1 MLKKPELQNGL
12 YEPHGSFNLVDMIR
26 HNNLPYL
33 NHFSG
38 GGDSKLIC
46 KGKSWPKVSYRRCN
60 NLRDILVRATH
71 RRPPPKTPGAFRCN
85 RSRCKT
91 CPFITEGT
99 TFYTFFS
106 TNEQR
111 QILHHI
117 SCSSSN
123 LIYMI
128 QCSRCKV
135 QYIGESKSQLSD
147 RFGEYR
153 RAMEKAI
160 THRHIDQP
168 TAVSDH
174 FTLPAWP
181 LH

>member
-1 MLKKPELQNGL
+1 
-12 YEPHGSFNLVDMIR
+12 MIDR
-26 HNNLPYL
+26 CHNTT
-33 NHFSG
+33 
-38 GGDSKLIC
+38 
-46 KGKSWPKVSYRRCN
+46 
-60 NLRDILVRATH
+60 RATH
-71 RRPPPKTPGAFRCN
+71 RRPPPRTSGAFRCN

-99 TFYTFFS
+99 TFYTFS

-147 RFGEYR
+147 RFGEHR
-153 RAMEKAI
+153 RAIEKAI

-174 FTLPAWP
+174 FTLPGHSINDIELIP
-181 LH
+181 LELIHSNRDSIRKAGEAFFFGFQRERLLNRTE